1 MKITRIK
8 AICKTEKHC
17 IIYEQGESRRLIGT
31 RNAAYPADELN
42 ISRYSLKTLFDWP
55 DVLNDIGVE
64 TVALEETRMHP
75 MSEWHQHL
83 VELTPCWTVAYA
95 GEAIIP
101 LMYKNGL
108 LFVREAYI
116 SAAEKIEGY
125 THYYLSENAMGE
137 PLVVISDGL
146 IATAIVKPLPVNTA
160 KGICTYMAE
169 LCRTNVQGW
178 PDQEGIVDDNSL
190 DKQIAMDEMLE
201 EAKSDDGE

>member
-8 AICKTEKHC
+8 AICKAEKHC
-17 IIYEQGESRRLIGT
+17 IIYEQGESRSLVGT

-55 DVLNDIGVE
+55 DVLNDIDVE

-75 MSEWHQHL
+75 MSEWHSHL
-83 VELTPCWTVAYA
+83 VELKPCWTVAYA
-95 GEAIIP
+95 GEAVIP
-101 LMYKNGL
+101 LMHKTGL
-108 LFVREAYI
+108 IFVRKTYV
-116 SAAEKIEGY
+116 SAAEKIEGN

-146 IATAIVKPLPVNTA
+146 ITTAIVKPLPVNTA

-178 PDQEGIVDDNSL
+178 PDQEGIVDDISL

-201 EAKSDDGE
+201 EKGNDGE

>member
-8 AICKTEKHC
+8 AICKAEKHC

-31 RNAAYPADELN
+31 RNAAYTADELN
-42 ISRYSLKTLFDWP
+42 INKYSLKTLFDWP
-55 DVLNDIGVE
+55 DVLNEIDVE

-75 MSEWHQHL
+75 MSEWHSHL

-101 LMYKNGL
+101 LMQKNGL
-108 LFVREAYI
+108 LFVRETYV

-146 IATAIVKPLPVNTA
+146 ITTAIVKPLPMNTA
-160 KGICTYMAE
+160 KGICTYMTE
-169 LCRTNVQGW
+169 LCTANVQGW
-178 PDQEGIVDDNSL
+178 PDLEGIVDDIGLN
-190 DKQIAMDEMLE
+190 KQITMDKMLE
-201 EAKSDDGE
+201 EKDDDGE